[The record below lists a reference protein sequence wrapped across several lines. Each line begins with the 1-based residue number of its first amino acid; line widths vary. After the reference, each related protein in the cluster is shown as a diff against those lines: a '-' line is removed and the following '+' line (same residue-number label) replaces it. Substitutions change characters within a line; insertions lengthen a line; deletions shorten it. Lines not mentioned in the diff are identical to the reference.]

1 MTTTVSVTID
11 DKIFRYVKSQE
22 DIKDKSASEWV
33 ADFLN
38 EWYEE
43 KLRTLHRQYLT
54 GDLTLRGM
62 ARRLGLDYR
71 ELYELMETKG
81 LTV

>member
-11 DKIFRYVKSQE
+11 DKIFRYAKSQE

-33 ADFLN
+33 TDFLN

-43 KLRTLHRQYLT
+43 KLRNLHRQYLT